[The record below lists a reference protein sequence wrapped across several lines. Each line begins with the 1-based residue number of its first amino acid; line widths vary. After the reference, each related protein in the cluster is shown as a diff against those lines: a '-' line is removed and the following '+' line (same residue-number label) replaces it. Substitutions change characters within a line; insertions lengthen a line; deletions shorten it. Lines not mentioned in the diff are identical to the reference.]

1 MTKEK
6 LERAHEISV
15 RIDHIRVQLD
25 FLEELPIRL
34 LTDERTAECFLNGKR
49 SFVSF
54 AGEEVVLPKELLQPT
69 KDMLESYFRKEL
81 EKAEKEFEE
90 M

>member
-15 RIDHIRVQLD
+15 RIDCIRKRLD
-25 FLEELPIRL
+25 SIEELPTRPP
-34 LTDERTAECFLNGKR
+34 TDERAVDYCLI
-49 SFVSF
+49 V
-54 AGEEVVLPKELLQPT
+54 PKELIRPI

-90 M
+90 I